1 MVCNKK
7 ASTSCIIS
15 LVFLGVLMY
24 TFRTELFITGVRV
37 FAAVTHSP
45 RSEQLLG
52 NYYRNSARLNT
63 VLANTFYVS
72 AFQKYESDLP
82 QAKDEEKTRIQ
93 FNIGKLYQCGKGV
106 PKNLNAAKRWY
117 HDALKNATTQ
127 YPSMAQ
133 DIQKALNDLTED
145 SENPNNLS
153 SCYPSTEEGFVN
165 YLD

>member
-1 MVCNKK
+1 MVSNKK
-7 ASTSCIIS
+7 ASTSWIIS
-15 LVFLGVLMY
+15 LLFLGVLMY

-37 FAAVTHSP
+37 FASVTHSP

-72 AFQKYESDLP
+72 ALQKYESDLP

-106 PKNLNAAKRWY
+106 PKNLNEAKRWY
-117 HDALKNATTQ
+117 HDALKSANTKHPA
-127 YPSMAQ
+127 MAQ
-133 DIQKALNDLTED
+133 NIQKALNDVTE
-145 SENPNNLS
+145 SAANSNNLS